1 MAEVQEWKVYFEG
14 NFWSRKE
21 KGEPCKEIP
30 VKKEFLWSGD
40 RCCIPAIYAC
50 SQGLVVDICREIP
63 TEKIGDFLKKWGML
77 REERACSNED
87 CQSRETIW
95 KLVET
100 EPDFSEEER
109 RQIERE
115 NPFTWEFRPHI
126 FVNGKELEQGQG
138 CSTSWNPWLQG
149 GTSETVC
156 AQEAGAEELEG
167 EGSPEAAIMKHYGLD
182 LQQGWTIWRYAFSWG
197 TENGN
202 EELLS
207 QNEGEKNLCI
217 KLQAYPEELPG
228 PHFTV
233 EKEGDEI
240 RFCHPISGKEHVLK
254 VVELGA
260 ESLKKEALED
270 LEESRKSGRKCR
282 GACEVSEEPLEWPT
296 HFKQLKYI
304 VTPELPNEKFRIFD
318 CAESDAP
325 RRKANAIG
333 TSLQGNGQK
342 EYKAASIGIIGGSD
356 GPTSVFIAGKGSEPQ
371 VHLAFSAMHFEP
383 VSQVEWRMVFYEKL
397 REDIT
402 ITIQL

>member
-1 MAEVQEWKVYFEG
+1 MAETQEWNVYFEG
-14 NFWSRKE
+14 NFWSRRE
-21 KGEPCKEIP
+21 KGETCREIP

-40 RCCIPAIYAC
+40 RCCIPAIYIC

-77 REERACSNED
+77 
-87 CQSRETIW
+87 
-95 KLVET
+95 ET

-149 GTSETVC
+149 ETPETS
-156 AQEAGAEELEG
+156 
-167 EGSPEAAIMKHYGLD
+167 IMKHYSLD
-182 LQQGWTIWRYAFSWG
+182 MQQGWTIWRYAFSWG
-197 TENGN
+197 IENGN
-202 EELLS
+202 KELLS
-207 QNEGEKNLCI
+207 QNVDVRNLCI
-217 KLQAYPEELPG
+217 KLQAYPEEVPG

-240 RFCHPISGKEHVLK
+240 YFCHPISGEEHVLK

-270 LEESRKSGRKCR
+270 LEESRKSSRKCR

-304 VTPELPNEKFRIFD
+304 VTPELLNEKFRIFD

-325 RRKANAIG
+325 RRKANAVG
-333 TSLQGNGQK
+333 ASLQGNGQK
-342 EYKAASIGIIGGSD
+342 EYKAASIGIIGGAD

-397 REDIT
+397 REDII
-402 ITIQL
+402 ITI